1 MRLTTNISRTGGKYN
16 LLNILQKNTPNHK
29 FFLSTFLGSGIYEIN
44 KPKAP
49 NYECFNDIDSE
60 LINYFVVIQTAYEEF
75 RNFRKGI
82 FELVSQKV
90 FEMIISGRL
99 KPENDIER
107 AVFFFYINKLAFGG
121 SKGKGYRGISPKVFT
136 SNYMGMNVMTN
147 RPYTTNDHGL
157 LTPLNKRVID
167 RLLYVQMTCY
177 PYDKILKMFEKSM
190 LNHQRSKL
198 AFVYMDPPY
207 IGSEG
212 SYEAEFN
219 NEDHNYLID
228 FYKESEMKLMLSVGG
243 DCGIYLDELS
253 DFYILP
259 VKTRYATNPHSKK
272 EDIQEYII
280 MNYDIKKED
289 KMVGSHIQKSML
301 SF

>member
-1 MRLTTNISRTGGKYN
+1 MRLTMNISRTGGKYN
-16 LLNILQKNTPNHK
+16 LLPILRKHTPKHK
-29 FFLSTFLGSGIYEIN
+29 FFLSAFLGSGVYEIN
-44 KPKAP
+44 KPRAP
-49 NYECFNDIDSE
+49 NYECFNDIDSD
-60 LINYFVVIQTAYEEF
+60 LMNYFIIIQTAYPEF
-75 RNFRKGI
+75 KKARRGI
-82 FELVSQKV
+82 FCLVSQKV
-90 FEMIISGRL
+90 FRDILSGRL
-99 KPENDIER
+99 KPENDVER
-107 AVFFFYINKLAFGG
+107 ALFFFYINKLAFGG

-157 LTPLNKRVID
+157 LSPLHKRVID
-167 RLLYVQMTCY
+167 RLLYIQMTCY
-177 PYDKILKMFEKSM
+177 SYEKVLKMFEKSM

-207 IGSEG
+207 VGFEK
-212 SYEAEFN
+212 SYEGEFVLK
-219 NEDHNYLID
+219 DHINLIN
-228 FYKESEMKLMLSVGG
+228 FYKNSEMKLMLSIGG

-272 EDIQEYII
+272 GDIQEYLI

-289 KMVGSHIQKSML
+289 KMVGNYIQKPIL

>member
-1 MRLTTNISRTGGKYN
+1 M
-16 LLNILQKNTPNHK
+16 
-29 FFLSTFLGSGIYEIN
+29 
-44 KPKAP
+44 
-49 NYECFNDIDSE
+49 
-60 LINYFVVIQTAYEEF
+60 
-75 RNFRKGI
+75 
-82 FELVSQKV
+82 
-90 FEMIISGRL
+90 
-99 KPENDIER
+99 
-107 AVFFFYINKLAFGG
+107 AFGG

-157 LTPLNKRVID
+157 LTPLHKRVID

-190 LNHQRSKL
+190 LNHNRSKF

-207 IGSEG
+207 VGSEK
-212 SYEAEFN
+212 SYEAVFGFD
-219 NEDHNYLID
+219 DHYKLIN
-228 FYKESEMKLMLSVGG
+228 FYKESQMKLMLSIGG

-253 DFYILP
+253 SFNILP

-272 EDIQEYII
+272 EDIQEYLI
-280 MNYDIKKED
+280 MNYEPKTEER
-289 KMVGSHIQKSML
+289 MVGNNIQKSIF